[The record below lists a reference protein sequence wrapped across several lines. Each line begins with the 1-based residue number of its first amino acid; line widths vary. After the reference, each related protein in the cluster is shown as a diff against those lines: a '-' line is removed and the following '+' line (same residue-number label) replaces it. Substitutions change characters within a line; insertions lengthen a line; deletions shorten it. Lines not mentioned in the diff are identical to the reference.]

1 MREKND
7 NLPGVL
13 RPAKKPW
20 KSEGENETPSKEQ
33 GPEFCSGPDALP
45 AEPAWALPNGVRS
58 AGLTFAVGVG
68 HVEGVL
74 LSPAQEGERGLA
86 IQQS

>member
-1 MREKND
+1 MRPLQRNKA
-7 NLPGVL
+7 
-13 RPAKKPW
+13 RSSA
-20 KSEGENETPSKEQ
+20 Q
-33 GPEFCSGPDALP
+33 GPDALP
-45 AEPAWALPNGVRS
+45 AEPAWALPNRVRS